1 MAWIRLRP
9 ELEHQR
15 NPWLCCICIDCAG
28 ASLTDFI
35 LNDFLPYQLS
45 VLSARVSK
53 EFSAHYRERFGISV
67 SEWRI
72 VAHLSQAQS
81 PVSVREI
88 FDRVNMDKSKVS
100 RAASRLEKRGYVLK
114 TKSRSDHR
122 LVELSLSEA
131 GRDMIKEMTP
141 IALAF
146 ERSYLETL
154 GREKLPFRAALE
166 TLLKR
171 NSRTG

>member
-1 MAWIRLRP
+1 MSNAVAS
-9 ELEHQR
+9 LEQSRH
-15 NPWLCCICIDCAG
+15 PWLCCICIDPVG
-28 ASLTDFI
+28 VSLADFV

-45 VLSARVSK
+45 VLSARISK

-72 VAHLSQAQS
+72 VAHLSQTEG

-122 LVELSLSEA
+122 LVELSLSA
-131 GRDMIKEMTP
+131 TGRDLIREMTP
-141 IALAF
+141 IALQF
-146 ERSYLETL
+146 ERVFLARL
-154 GREKLPFRAALE
+154 GRDIIAFRAALE
-166 TLLKR
+166 TLLDGNGR
-171 NSRTG
+171 EN

>member
-1 MAWIRLRP
+1 MA
-9 ELEHQR
+9 E
-15 NPWLCCICIDCAG
+15 
-28 ASLTDFI
+28 FI
-35 LNDFLPYQLS
+35 LSDFLPYQLS

-72 VAHLSQAQS
+72 VAHLSQTKG

-114 TKSRSDHR
+114 SKSRSDHR
-122 LVELSLSEA
+122 LVELSLSQA
-131 GRDMIKEMTP
+131 GRDMIKEMAP
-141 IALAF
+141 IALEF
-146 ERSYLETL
+146 ERAYLARL
-154 GREKLPFRAALE
+154 GQENIAFRAALE
-166 TLLKR
+166 TLLSG
-171 NSRTG
+171 NDGTE